1 MNFSVFNETNELKTV
16 VLGIANSFGT
26 IPNSDSCIDPKTKF
40 FLEKGQY
47 PLEDKCIL
55 EIEKFCNILIKN
67 AESVIRQ
74 KPINNSQNNRRVNK
88 QRRVKNMQN

>member
-40 FLEKGQY
+40 FLEKGQ
-47 PLEDKCIL
+47 C
-55 EIEKFCNILIKN
+55 
-67 AESVIRQ
+67 
-74 KPINNSQNNRRVNK
+74 
-88 QRRVKNMQN
+88 